1 MKFKSL
7 NEKRLFCIESGH
19 NELVY
24 SITES
29 WEPPID
35 MVEEFIKKREDQIA
49 HLADFRKSQNTKASW
64 RRNRYNYM
72 SGIKDFHKSTKG
84 KQMHRKLGDFIA
96 THDFKDS
103 IFDDTDLSHISEL
116 TESLNEFCESKVDF
130 NLLSSERTELL
141 KAISSIRT
149 HLFVESE
156 YYRDHLR
163 EANFRILLNEA
174 RDFLRNAESSLL
186 EYNTKIPVSTLE
198 FICRIVEPE
207 AVISKYSALTDTD
220 KSKITNRFNSMKE
233 NLERVGITEEC
244 DGFYTILYNNLRK
257 VTISKGR
264 LISK

>member
-1 MKFKSL
+1 MKFQSL

-19 NELVY
+19 NDLVY

-29 WEPPID
+29 WEPPIE
-35 MVEEFIKKREDQIA
+35 MVEEFIKHREDQIA
-49 HLADFRKSQNTKASW
+49 HIVDFRRSQSAKSAW

-84 KQMHRKLGDFIA
+84 KQMHRKIGDFIA

-116 TESLNEFCESKVDF
+116 EECLTKFCESKVDF
-130 NLLSSERTELL
+130 DLLSSERTELL

-163 EANFRILLNEA
+163 EANFRILLDEA
-174 RDFLRNAESSLL
+174 REFLRNAESNLL
-186 EYNTKIPVSTLE
+186 EYNTKIPVSTIE
-198 FICRIVEPE
+198 FMCRIVEPD
-207 AVISKYSALTDTD
+207 AVISRYSIMTDTD
-220 KSKITNRFNSMKE
+220 KSKIINRYNSIKE
-233 NLERVGITEEC
+233 NIIRNGIKEEC

-257 VTISKGR
+257 LTTSKSR
-264 LISK
+264 LIS